1 MVAVVIIMKIK
12 ITIGEIIII
21 LISVLILTGITY
33 KQFELAKAK
42 SRDDRRKG
50 NLNELG
56 QTIRL
61 YYADYGVLPE
71 EKLINSLWGKEW
83 KDGDYVYLKSIPEDN
98 NFGKGYCYM
107 IENEGKNFS
116 LLADLEN
123 KSDIECQKD
132 KWSCGGQNYCYK
144 HFLSAEVVK

>member
-1 MVAVVIIMKIK
+1 MKNK

-21 LISVLILTGITY
+21 LISVLILVGITY
-33 KQFELAKAK
+33 KQFDLAKAK

-56 QTIRL
+56 QVIRL

-83 KDGDYVYLKSIPEDN
+83 KDGDYVYLKSVPDEISL
-98 NFGKGYCYM
+98 GKGYCYVV
-107 IENEGKNFS
+107 ENEGKYFS
-116 LLADLEN
+116 LFADLEN
-123 KSDIECQKD
+123 KSDVECQKD
-132 KWSCGGQNYCYK
+132 KWQCGGQNYCYK
-144 HFLSAEVVK
+144 HFLSAEIVK

>member
-1 MVAVVIIMKIK
+1 MENK

-21 LISVLILTGITY
+21 FISVLVLGGITY
-33 KQFELAKAK
+33 KQFGLARAK

-50 NLNELG
+50 GLNELG
-56 QTIRL
+56 QVIRL

-83 KDGDYVYLKSIPEDN
+83 KDGDYVYLKFVPED
-98 NFGKGYCYM
+98 FSLGKGYCYM
-107 IENEGKNFS
+107 VEDEGKNFS

-132 KWSCGGQNYCYK
+132 KWQCGGQSYCYK
-144 HFLSAEVVK
+144 HTLTAEIEK